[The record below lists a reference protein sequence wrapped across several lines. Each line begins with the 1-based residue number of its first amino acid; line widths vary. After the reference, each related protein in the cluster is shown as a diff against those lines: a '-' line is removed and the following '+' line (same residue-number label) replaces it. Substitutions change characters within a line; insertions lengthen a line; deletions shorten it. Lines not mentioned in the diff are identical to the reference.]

1 MVLSRGRWHRP
12 RSVTASATKHGAMF
26 YSIARILAGP
36 GGGSV
41 NVPIIWRRKT
51 KAEWV
56 RDQRSH
62 SVEALGRLRRLTMNT
77 EIKMAAWVGEQQPK

>member
-1 MVLSRGRWHRP
+1 MLSQGRWHRP
-12 RSVTASATKHGAMF
+12 RRVTVAVTKHSAAF
-26 YSIARILAGP
+26 YSIARILARP

-41 NVPIIWRRKT
+41 NVPILWRRKT

-62 SVEALGRLRRLTMNT
+62 SVEALG
-77 EIKMAAWVGEQQPK
+77 EFSG

>member
-1 MVLSRGRWHRP
+1 M
-12 RSVTASATKHGAMF
+12 
-26 YSIARILAGP
+26 
-36 GGGSV
+36 
-41 NVPIIWRRKT
+41 PIIWRRKT

-62 SVEALGRLRRLTMNT
+62 SVEALGRLLRLTMDA